1 MRPMSLT
8 ATRLGVHSVI
18 TILIVITLLS
28 IFQRILFRRSG
39 LKPVS
44 PEIGSFDLPSA
55 MRLSVFKASPEA
67 YSEDTYQLAY
77 IVKSLRPNSILEGRR
92 LVDGPAGQVS
102 IGLAEGG
109 RLELQTCLM
118 DSGRSAVTN
127 QRMVEENLQSAE
139 ADPSRRL
146 IWMLQGVLLGRPLT
160 SRPCLL
166 VQLRLNE
173 PIADTQQSRGV
184 AEESLLKEAW
194 PLLQSLAPVRER
206 ELF

>member
-1 MRPMSLT
+1 MSLAT
-8 ATRLGVHSVI
+8 TRLGVNSVI

-28 IFQRILFRRSG
+28 IFQRMLFRRSG
-39 LKPVS
+39 LKPLS
-44 PEIGSFDLPSA
+44 PEIGSFDLPPA
-55 MRLSVFKASPEA
+55 MKLSVFKVSPEA

-118 DSGRSAVTN
+118 ESGHSAVTN

-173 PIADTQQSRGV
+173 AIADTQQSRGV
-184 AEESLLKEAW
+184 AEESLLKEAL